1 MKDSGIDLNVTEAEL
16 ESLLTIFI
24 ETPYAVANR
33 INGSMSLWS
42 PMKKPNLKTF
52 KIQVKSVK
60 SKPGENV
67 IQLKE
72 LERCIGEYEFS
83 VVPKSLL
90 TEDSVTLACKDK
102 STIMNIIKNLE
113 NPEVQILGNA
123 PANFTLIIC
132 FMAKIVKG
140 KSMKTLHIPMFFV
153 LFYYPKSDSQ

>member
-1 MKDSGIDLNVTEAEL
+1 MQDALKDSGIDLNVTEAEL

-72 LERCIGEYEFS
+72 LERCIGEYDFS

-102 STIMNIIKNLE
+102 STIMNIKNLE
-113 NPEVQILGNA
+113 NSEVQIPGNA
-123 PANFTLIIC
+123 PCNSALITDG
-132 FMAKIVKG
+132 MAVVIEIVKEKINKDFQS
-140 KSMKTLHIPMFFV
+140 KS
-153 LFYYPKSDSQ
+153 LF